1 MILFDTNIF
10 IDMLGGCHQAA
21 VELNSYDEPAVSVI
35 TLMELRAGQALRPD
49 DKSRLDPF
57 LETFVV
63 LPIDE
68 RITEVAIEIR
78 GRSLLHPPKVKLPDA
93 IIGATAE
100 VWGIAIITRNAR
112 DFKDLTV
119 HIHQPYHLDSQ
130 SGRVSQIRPPYNGPA
145 RRAITRV
152 K

>member
-21 VELNSYDEPAVSVI
+21 VELNSYDEPVISVI

-49 DKSRLDPF
+49 DKARLDAF

-63 LPIDE
+63 LPMDE
-68 RITEVAIEIR
+68 RITEMAITIR
-78 GRSLLHPPKVKLPDA
+78 GKSLVNPPKIRLPDA

-100 VWGIAIITRNAR
+100 VWGTPIVTRNAR
-112 DFKDLTV
+112 DFANLTV
-119 HIHQPYHLDSQ
+119 HIHVPYSLDPI
-130 SGRVSQIRPPYNGPA
+130 SGVVSKIRPPYTGPA
-145 RRAITRV
+145 RSRV
-152 K
+152 VRIK